1 MAISVVLSL
10 LVFFTVYQSCSA
22 IMCHRCVSAMG
33 GCGDDLDWRMF
44 PWRDCGDSEFC
55 VKIIKKV
62 GSEHNIVRDCESS
75 LMRSTRHRMLMPN
88 LRRHGYC
95 LPARKNDASN
105 PMDTENE
112 NVMYCFCNDW
122 NGCNSAEKLSS
133 KFTVLS
139 LLSAFLSYTLL
150 KFLWSEHLYVKWLP
164 LLIHV

>member
-1 MAISVVLSL
+1 MSNNIIVSLFVLISL
-10 LVFFTVYQSCSA
+10 YHSCTA

-75 LMRSTRHRMLMPN
+75 LMRSTNHRLKMPN

-105 PMDTENE
+105 PMDTEDE

-122 NGCNSAEKLSS
+122 NGCNSASGLFS
-133 KFTVLS
+133 KIPVISLISAFISFTVLKV
-139 LLSAFLSYTLL
+139 L
-150 KFLWSEHLYVKWLP
+150 
-164 LLIHV
+164 